1 MWPLLESK
9 DNSQQLSVFS
19 QNIPVAGHGTV
30 KDILRSDCFGCI
42 YLLLTL
48 VSAYFCFSRWLID
61 LLVPFH
67 EMQNIAQ
74 MIWGLTCLI
83 SISAFIFSERK
94 SQYPIFALDH
104 FRVKAV
110 LPILLIIFLSS
121 MIHQAV
127 LYNAPLYAIIIDHA
141 SAATAGIYILPVS
154 IAAVFATL
162 LSGLRISV
170 TGRYKSILILGALC
184 VSLGPSIFLVVSLM
198 DPEAFGYTFMEI
210 CGSFLSS
217 FGYQVVNSV
226 STVVILT
233 HCNQGNVATLTSHST
248 CNVSF
253 FIGNPHLDLHLS
265 TVIKSLGGVFG
276 TAISSFL
283 IDGPRSAQG
292 LRIVRF
298 IYLNTR
304 SCG

>member
-1 MWPLLESK
+1 M
-9 DNSQQLSVFS
+9 
-19 QNIPVAGHGTV
+19 
-30 KDILRSDCFGCI
+30 
-42 YLLLTL
+42 
-48 VSAYFCFSRWLID
+48 
-61 LLVPFH
+61 
-67 EMQNIAQ
+67 
-74 MIWGLTCLI
+74 
-83 SISAFIFSERK
+83 
-94 SQYPIFALDH
+94 
-104 FRVKAV
+104 
-110 LPILLIIFLSS
+110 
-121 MIHQAV
+121 
-127 LYNAPLYAIIIDHA
+127 
-141 SAATAGIYILPVS
+141 
-154 IAAVFATL
+154 AAVFATL

-210 CGSFLSS
+210 CGSFPSS

-233 HCNQGNVATLTSHST
+233 HCNQGNIATLTSHST